1 MGILR
6 GRNTS
11 GEDGVEEELGE
22 VKVFRDRLKKL
33 HHQVAIWCVLLFIAF
48 VLILPFVCAQK
59 IKCEDDPVFLR
70 ILNACA
76 AASFIT
82 TMIRTGQALL
92 MDLDSSFLSN
102 SPSEKRK
109 KNDDYKRDYSSD
121 SNNDVV
127 FENKNNEEIFDS
139 SAINSVRLVTISINF
154 VAAIAHSAMAIGF
167 GHIVIGPNNRRVYMM
182 RIAEWLATIPVM
194 MTLLHTYDLP
204 SCVLRDIPYQQQEQR
219 KIKKIAAIQPI
230 NPSMTS
236 SVSTCQNG
244 FNKNQKVST
253 NFQVQKA
260 VEKKENVLS
269 IVKNAIS
276 SRVLSCFF
284 SCIIPTNLL
293 FVLNSEAITSI
304 GCQTLSVIL
313 GLLTVIIPNLPLLC
327 IVFLY
332 VLACFCYLNIFF
344 VLRSIYQSKENV
356 KEDKRIAIADRR
368 IHDFTTLLATY
379 EAKSRSKRAFTL
391 VLGCAILWTII
402 ALVWFGGLMNLYS
415 TSIENSIL
423 SITDVLSKN
432 LFVCA
437 LGEEAIKADAI
448 STTLQQ
454 LLKIEKA
461 STKQRRRFLRFV
473 MHEVRV
479 PLNAVKLGLTSVADI
494 IDASSSNVTVNDVSK
509 NNYDDDEEYNL
520 KKKEKNEIIE
530 TLRYVDGAIDG
541 MAETLNDVLSFAAI
555 EEGRFRLNC
564 SQFNVNKLL
573 KNAQATHLP
582 TAEEKQISIE
592 VHIDE
597 RLQSLILYGDH
608 RRIANCIGNFCSNA
622 LKFSTSGGQVLLH
635 ASLYDNVQDSD
646 CLNFPPSS
654 TISSSVPETKDCDI
668 IGNNRDDDDD
678 DHSKKRAIGLKIE
691 VRDNGC
697 GIDFNDQR
705 TLFQPFSQIRPGELQ
720 QGRGSGLGL
729 AISKESIERHG
740 GSIGLESTPGVGST
754 FFIHVPLAI
763 ISENID
769 NASSQSLNNETNS
782 QSSSLKIQ
790 DEKKSSY

>member
-1 MGILR
+1 
-6 GRNTS
+6 
-11 GEDGVEEELGE
+11 
-22 VKVFRDRLKKL
+22 
-33 HHQVAIWCVLLFIAF
+33 
-48 VLILPFVCAQK
+48 
-59 IKCEDDPVFLR
+59 
-70 ILNACA
+70 
-76 AASFIT
+76 
-82 TMIRTGQALL
+82 
-92 MDLDSSFLSN
+92 
-102 SPSEKRK
+102 
-109 KNDDYKRDYSSD
+109 
-121 SNNDVV
+121 
-127 FENKNNEEIFDS
+127 
-139 SAINSVRLVTISINF
+139 
-154 VAAIAHSAMAIGF
+154 
-167 GHIVIGPNNRRVYMM
+167 
-182 RIAEWLATIPVM
+182 
-194 MTLLHTYDLP
+194 
-204 SCVLRDIPYQQQEQR
+204 
-219 KIKKIAAIQPI
+219 
-230 NPSMTS
+230 
-236 SVSTCQNG
+236 
-244 FNKNQKVST
+244 
-253 NFQVQKA
+253 
-260 VEKKENVLS
+260 
-269 IVKNAIS
+269 
-276 SRVLSCFF
+276 
-284 SCIIPTNLL
+284 
-293 FVLNSEAITSI
+293 
-304 GCQTLSVIL
+304 
-313 GLLTVIIPNLPLLC
+313 
-327 IVFLY
+327 
-332 VLACFCYLNIFF
+332 
-344 VLRSIYQSKENV
+344 
-356 KEDKRIAIADRR
+356 
-368 IHDFTTLLATY
+368 
-379 EAKSRSKRAFTL
+379 
-391 VLGCAILWTII
+391 
-402 ALVWFGGLMNLYS
+402 
-415 TSIENSIL
+415 
-423 SITDVLSKN
+423 
-432 LFVCA
+432 
-437 LGEEAIKADAI
+437 
-448 STTLQQ
+448 
-454 LLKIEKA
+454 
-461 STKQRRRFLRFV
+461 

-790 DEKKSSY
+790 DEKNHHTRKALVVDDVFSNRRLFRRQIERLGFSVTEAEDGITAIEKCGYSVTDDDYTNKNSQYDVIFMDSVMPRMSGPEATSILRHRGCKTILIAVTGNALEEDVRSFLEAGANEVLTKPVSKSKLQLCLQRFNII